1 MEARTEGKCP
11 EGGSRTVTLLRSQGL
26 CSLAQVLAE
35 VERAGLGQGQLP
47 GTSSLLLSLGS
58 GFLHF
63 RIHIRSPI
71 GRAFHVE
78 HGAGVEILE

>member
-11 EGGSRTVTLLRSQGL
+11 EGGSRTVTLRSQGL

-78 HGAGVEILE
+78 HGAGVEILK